1 MAKTCLIVDDSKPIR
16 MFTRA
21 ILQKLGF
28 AIEEAADGKQAV
40 AVCERIMPDFIMLD
54 WNMPVMNGIEFL
66 HHLRA
71 MPGNEAT
78 KVFFCTTESEMER
91 ITEALTGGA
100 DEYIMKPFD
109 GEILTSKLEMQ
120 GLLG

>member
-1 MAKTCLIVDDSKPIR
+1 MAKTCLIVDDSRAIR
-16 MFTRA
+16 LFTRG

-28 AIEEAADGKQAV
+28 EIAEAEDGKKAV
-40 AVCERIMPDFIMLD
+40 AACEQAMPDFIMLD

-66 HHLRA
+66 RHLRT
-71 MPGNEAT
+71 MPGNEAA
-78 KVFFCTTESEMER
+78 KVFFCTTENEMSR
-91 ITEALTGGA
+91 ITEALETGA

-109 GEILTSKLEMQ
+109 GEILASKLEMQ